1 MTGRLVRFTLFALL
15 ALAALGAGL
24 HAIVAPPAPLA
35 LPAQGV
41 VLDDVTLI
49 RPGEG
54 REAHRR
60 VVVAG
65 GAIERVEE
73 APAGAG
79 GPFAGMY
86 VLPGLNDLHVHFP
99 PASPLGQSELFAFLL
114 LYHGVTGVRDAG
126 DVDGTATE
134 PVQRGVVEGRFPG
147 PRVVACGMYVDG
159 EPRLWKNTLL
169 ARSPD
174 EGRAVVEALASR
186 GFACVKAYNEL
197 DAETLAAVRDA
208 AHARGLPVI
217 GHVPRRVPFEAARL
231 DDVQHFTGVPP
242 QRDPSLRFPFLL
254 RAWDDL
260 DDARLEQVIAESL
273 RSGIAHT
280 PTLVTLDRLIASE
293 DEAAVAAEP
302 DVQLLPRMYRDVVWS
317 RREGT
322 SVAGQMGVEGF
333 AMVRRAFAASKRT
346 LRAMAERGVALHT
359 GTDTL
364 IAFVVPGASLH
375 RELRIWVDAGLTPEQ
390 ALAASM
396 RASAAALGVPGLGE
410 LRAGAP
416 AELVIFREDPT
427 RSLDALDS
435 IAGVVR
441 DGRLYPREALDAQLA
456 RYRAHFD
463 GALYDALVT
472 PLIRRMLA
480 RTRS

>member
-1 MTGRLVRFTLFALL
+1 MLFAGL

-24 HAIVAPPAPLA
+24 YAIVAPPAPLA
-35 LPAQGV
+35 LPPQGV

-60 VVVAG
+60 VVVTG

-73 APAGAG
+73 ATPGSG
-79 GPFAGMY
+79 GRFAGMY

-134 PVQRGVVEGRFPG
+134 PVRRGVAEGRFPG
-147 PRVVACGMYVDG
+147 PRVRACGMYVDG
-159 EPRLWKNTLL
+159 EPRLWKNTRF
-169 ARSPD
+169 ARTPA
-174 EGRAVVEALASR
+174 EGRAAVEELAAC
-186 GFACVKAYNEL
+186 GFDCIKAYNEL
-197 DAETLAAVRDA
+197 DAETLAAIREA

-217 GHVPRRVPFEAARL
+217 GHVPRRVPFEVARL

-254 RAWDDL
+254 RAWDDF

-273 RSGIAHT
+273 RLGIAHT
-280 PTLVTLDRLIASE
+280 PTLVTLGRLIASE
-293 DEAAVAAEP
+293 DEAAVTAEP
-302 DVQLLPRMYRDVVWS
+302 DMRLLPRMYRDVVWS

-322 SVAGQMGVEGF
+322 SVAGQMKPEDF
-333 AMVRRAFAASKRT
+333 AMVRRAFAAAKRA
-346 LRAMAERGVALHT
+346 LSAMAERGVALHT

-375 RELRIWVDAGLTPEQ
+375 RELRIWVDAGLAPER

-396 RASAAALGVPGLGE
+396 RESAAALGVPGLGE
-410 LRAGAP
+410 LRGGAP

-427 RSLDALDS
+427 RGLDALDS
-435 IAGVVR
+435 IAAVVR

-463 GALYDALVT
+463 AALYDALVT
-472 PLIRRMLA
+472 PVIRRMLA